1 VILGGTGCDGSET
14 HPSFSESD
22 DILEKLLTLNIE
34 LAEKEKR
41 GEAIVGPWAPMG
53 DRTE

>member
-1 VILGGTGCDGSET
+1 MILGGTSWDGSET
-14 HPSFSESD
+14 HPSFNESD

-41 GEAIVGPWAPMG
+41 GEAIVSPWAPMG